1 MQKAQKQNALKTD
14 KFWFRKHI
22 TKPTEDG
29 ETTNENSN
37 QNGIADAEEEYELMT
52 IDQIING
59 DGTFPGLV
67 PLIHSYLA
75 SMDVDADTHCTIQQY
90 LKLIQRRASGE
101 LFTMATWI
109 RNEVLNH
116 PEYKKDSVVSERINY
131 DILKKAKE
139 IQEGVRQCPELLG
152 HAINTKTK
160 DNIPT
165 ALQKQ
170 LSCKGC

>member
-1 MQKAQKQNALKTD
+1 MQKAQKRNALRND

-22 TKPTEDG
+22 TKPMEDG
-29 ETTNENSN
+29 ETTNGSPN
-37 QNGIADAEEEYELMT
+37 QNGTVDEDECQLMT

-59 DGTFPGLV
+59 DGSFPGLV

-75 SMDVDADTHCTIQQY
+75 SMDVDADTHCSIQQY
-90 LKLIQRRASGE
+90 LKLIQRRASGK
-101 LFTMATWI
+101 LITMATWI
-109 RNEVLNH
+109 RQEVLNH
-116 PEYKKDSVVSERINY
+116 PEYKKDSVVSDQINY

-139 IQEGVRQCPELLG
+139 IQEGVRECPELLG